1 MINQLVF
8 SAGIILFAVLLYKL
22 VFFLYP
28 YIRPSRIKNYLSP
41 DAFAVISGSTDG
53 IGKALALELA
63 AKGFNVVLH
72 GRNPEK
78 LQAVEMEIKTKYP
91 ERKTISLL
99 HDGSKNSR
107 LDISI
112 IKDLPITVLVNN
124 VGVGPINELGRF
136 TENEIDE
143 TILLNTAFPAQLTR
157 SLLPFMKKKSLILNV
172 SSYAGIIPPPYLAVY
187 AGTKAFNNAFSKSLS
202 RELPDKEVISLITGS
217 VHSNANNKP
226 VTMMRPASETY
237 ARAVLGI
244 VGCGR
249 KSIMPYFPQ
258 ALQTIFMTI
267 LPEWLIDVVIKS
279 AMLKEME

>member
-8 SAGIILFAVLLYKL
+8 SAGIVLFAVLLYKL

-28 YIRPSRIKNYLSP
+28 YIPPSRIKNYLSP
-41 DAFAVISGSTDG
+41 DAYAVISGSTDG

-78 LQAVEMEIKTKYP
+78 LQAVEMEIKTKHP

-112 IKDLPITVLVNN
+112 IKNLPITVLVNN

>member
-8 SAGIILFAVLLYKL
+8 SAGIVLFAVLLYKL

-28 YIRPSRIKNYLSP
+28 YIHPSRIKNYLSP

-72 GRNPEK
+72 GRNQEK
-78 LQAVEMEIKTKYP
+78 LQAVEMEIKTKHP

-112 IKDLPITVLVNN
+112 IKNLPITVLVNN

>member
-8 SAGIILFAVLLYKL
+8 SAGIVLFAVLLYKL

-28 YIRPSRIKNYLSP
+28 YIPPSRIKNYLSP
-41 DAFAVISGSTDG
+41 DAYAVISGSTDG

-78 LQAVEMEIKTKYP
+78 LQAVEMEIKTKHP

-112 IKDLPITVLVNN
+112 IKNLPITVLVNN

-267 LPEWLIDVVIKS
+267 LPEWMIDVVIKS